1 MTKWYRNDTIPNYYG
16 SEKKA
21 IGKGTVFDPHGR
33 LMRISNYAPWKR
45 DIVVY
50 QGSRGKH
57 YVVLPRQDGT
67 GYGRWYVVTKT
78 WQEQIEEKREKQI
91 ERYLLG
97 KEIASR
103 GLPNEQEGHV

>member
-1 MTKWYRNDTIPNYYG
+1 MRWYRNDTIPNYYAT
-16 SEKKA
+16 EEKA

-33 LMRISNYAPWKR
+33 LMRKTNYGPWKR
-45 DIVVY
+45 DIIVY

-57 YVVLPRQDGT
+57 YVVLPRRDGT
-67 GYGRWYVVTKT
+67 GYGRWYVVDKT
-78 WQEQIEEKREKQI
+78 WDEQIAEKREKLE

-103 GLPNEQEGHV
+103 GLPNE